1 MKRTLFDNVAVVIGA
16 EKAVDREGFLSAVFA
31 VSVGAITGTPTAAK
45 LSVKVEHCDT
55 AAGEFEPVPDTK
67 MDPDATTLNGILK
80 EVAVSSG
87 QELKMNLDLL
97 GCKRYIKIT
106 PTISFTGGSS
116 PAAANAAYALVMGD
130 PTQAP
135 V

>member
-1 MKRTLFDNVAVVIGA
+1 MKRELFDNVSVVIGA
-16 EKAVDREGFLSAVFA
+16 GKAVDREGYISAVFA
-31 VSVGAITGTPTAAK
+31 ASIGTITGSPTAAK

-55 AAGEFEPVPDTK
+55 TDGDFELVPDTK
-67 MDPDATTLNGILK
+67 MDPDTTTLNGILK
-80 EVAVSSG
+80 EVAVKSG
-87 QELKMNLDLL
+87 DEVKMNLDLL
-97 GCKRYIKIT
+97 GCKRYVKIT

-116 PAAANAAYALVMGD
+116 PAAAGAAYAMVLGD

>member
-1 MKRTLFDNVAVVIGA
+1 
-16 EKAVDREGFLSAVFA
+16 
-31 VSVGAITGTPTAAK
+31 
-45 LSVKVEHCDT
+45 
-55 AAGEFEPVPDTK
+55 

-80 EVAVSSG
+80 EVAVKSG
-87 QELKMNLDLL
+87 DEVKMNLDLL
-97 GCKRYIKIT
+97 GCKRYVKIT

-116 PAAANAAYALVMGD
+116 PAAADAAYAMVLGD